1 MFFCSFSWSLSGAF
15 GPISHTLFRRWNSCT
30 TFSSEQPRDVGISL
44 LESCVI
50 AGPKLHI
57 GRATPERVLGGRGGA
72 SDQVYPK
79 SNILSLLSFLIRKVQ
94 LLSTKRPRSE
104 APPRVRVLIG
114 RPLSFS
120 LSLHLLGNA
129 YLLVHD
135 VRYTQM
141 YERMAWPVC
150 AMPLPQS
157 QTSPDLAMYIDKT
170 CSLCANRRFGI
181 QKRSFALGTS
191 RLWWCAAVQPPN
203 YLQTQTTHSTILLLD
218 TSWRLLEHLISAA
231 PTLQKSREVFWPG
244 TGLYHPPIGRGV

>member
-1 MFFCSFSWSLSGAF
+1 MRVFFCRFSWPLSGAF

-30 TFSSEQPRDVGISL
+30 MFSSEHPRDVGISL

-104 APPRVRVLIG
+104 APPRVRVLVG

-141 YERMAWPVC
+141 YERMAWPC
-150 AMPLPQS
+150 LC
-157 QTSPDLAMYIDKT
+157 YIPATVTDEPGSGNVDKT
-170 CSLCANRRFGI
+170 CSLCANRHFGI
-181 QKRSFALGTS
+181 QKRRLLETR

-203 YLQTQTTHSTILLLD
+203 YLQTQTTHPTRLLLD
-218 TSWRLLEHLISAA
+218 MSWRLLEHLISAA
-231 PTLQKSREVFWPG
+231 PTLQKSREVFGPG
-244 TGLYHPPIGRGV
+244 TGLYHTPNW